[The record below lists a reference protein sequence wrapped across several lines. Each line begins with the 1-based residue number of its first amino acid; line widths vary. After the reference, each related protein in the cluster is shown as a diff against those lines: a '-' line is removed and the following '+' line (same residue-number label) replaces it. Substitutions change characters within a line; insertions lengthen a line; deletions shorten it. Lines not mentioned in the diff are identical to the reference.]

1 MAGWGYSDLGGE
13 TALAVAD
20 AVLPVALEL
29 FAVRG
34 DVFAFAVFFVVA
46 VVALVEWTVL
56 PLEFTQALHLASFK
70 CTFVA
75 SVFES
80 QLAEPFE

>member
-1 MAGWGYSDLGGE
+1 MGNAAHGWYKHQKSILQLAVVPVAGWGYSDLGGE

-46 VVALVEWTVL
+46 VVALVEWAVL
-56 PLEFTQALHLASFK
+56 PLEFT
-70 CTFVA
+70 
-75 SVFES
+75 
-80 QLAEPFE
+80 